1 MSRAII
7 VARISR
13 LPWRRS
19 LEHRASCVAVATRTS
34 TGVACSP
41 ALEVPPPRAFEDAAA
56 CPYKGPAVARPLD
69 RGTAATTP
77 DRGTS
82 ATARRGN
89 GVAATG
95 LETAAT
101 ALSSLALWIGGH
113 RRRPGNRRHRMSRSG
128 SRGHRSHRPR
138 VHRSHRP
145 RVHRRT
151 RYRATAVA
159 NESRWG
165 VKNWCLALRI
175 FFYIR
180 LDLVRLDR
188 IALSGLGFL

>member
-7 VARISR
+7 TARISR
-13 LPWRRS
+13 LPW
-19 LEHRASCVAVATRTS
+19 LSCVAVATLTS
-34 TGVACSP
+34 MGVACSP
-41 ALEVPPPRAFEDAAA
+41 ALEVQPSRGFGDAAA
-56 CPYKGPAVARPLD
+56 CPHKGPAIARPLD

-95 LETAAT
+95 LGTAATAQGHCRHSPSGSGAAAAGLETAAT
-101 ALSSLALWIGGH
+101 AC
-113 RRRPGNRRHRMSRSG
+113 
-128 SRGHRSHRPR
+128 RGRGAATTTATGRG
-138 VHRSHRP
+138 
-145 RVHRRT
+145 VHRRA
-151 RYRATAVA
+151 RYRATVVA

-165 VKNWCLALRI
+165 VKNWSLALQI
-175 FFYIR
+175 FFYRR

-188 IALSGLGFL
+188 IALSDLGFL

>member
-7 VARISR
+7 AACISR
-13 LPWRRS
+13 LPWRRW

-41 ALEVPPPRAFEDAAA
+41 ALEVPPPRGFSDAAA
-56 CPYKGPAVARPLD
+56 CPHKGPAVARPLD
-69 RGTAATTP
+69 RGTSATTP

-89 GVAATG
+89 GVATTDLG
-95 LETAAT
+95 TAAT
-101 ALSSLALWIGGH
+101 AQGH
-113 RRRPGNRRHRMSRSG
+113 CRRSPSRSG
-128 SRGHRSHRPR
+128 AAAAGVGTAAIACRGQSRGHRSHRPG
-138 VHRSHRP
+138 
-145 RVHRRT
+145 VHRRA

-159 NESRWG
+159 NESRCG
-165 VKNWCLALRI
+165 VKNWSLALQI
-175 FFYIR
+175 FFYRR

>member
-1 MSRAII
+1 MARAII
-7 VARISR
+7 VVRISR

-19 LEHRASCVAVATRTS
+19 LEHRASCIAVATRTS

-41 ALEVPPPRAFEDAAA
+41 ALEVPPPRGFGDVVA
-56 CPYKGPAVARPLD
+56 CPHKGPAVARPLD

-95 LETAAT
+95 LGTAAT
-101 ALSSLALWIGGH
+101 ALPSLALWIGGR
-113 RRRPGNRRHRMSRSG
+113 RRRPGNRRQRMSRSG

-138 VHRSHRP
+138 VHCHA
-145 RVHRRT
+145 
-151 RYRATAVA
+151 RYRETVVA

-165 VKNWCLALRI
+165 MKNRCLALRI
-175 FFYIR
+175 FFYRR

-188 IALSGLGFL
+188 IAMSGLGFH

>member
-7 VARISR
+7 AARISR

-34 TGVACSP
+34 MSVACLP
-41 ALEVPPPRAFEDAAA
+41 ALEVPPPRGFGDAAA
-56 CPYKGPAVARPLD
+56 CPHKGPAVARPLD

-95 LETAAT
+95 LGTAAT
-101 ALSSLALWIGGH
+101 ALPSLALWI
-113 RRRPGNRRHRMSRSG
+113 RRRRRQPGNRRHRMSRSG
-128 SRGHRSHRPR
+128 SRGSTA
-138 VHRSHRP
+138 
-145 RVHRRT
+145 T
-151 RYRATAVA
+151 RAIEQPPSLMNRDGAWKTDA
-159 NESRWG
+159 
-165 VKNWCLALRI
+165 
-175 FFYIR
+175 
-180 LDLVRLDR
+180 
-188 IALSGLGFL
+188 

>member
-7 VARISR
+7 AARISR

-19 LEHRASCVAVATRTS
+19 LEHRASCVVVATRTS

-41 ALEVPPPRAFEDAAA
+41 ALEVPPPQGFGDAAA
-56 CPYKGPAVARPLD
+56 CPHKGPAVARPLD
-69 RGTAATTP
+69 RRTAATIP

-95 LETAAT
+95 LGTVAI
-101 ALSSLALWIGGH
+101 ALPSLALWIEGH
-113 RRRPGNRRHRMSRSG
+113 RRRPGNRCHRMSRSG
-128 SRGHRSHRPR
+128 SRS
-138 VHRSHRP
+138 HRSHRP
-145 RVHRRT
+145 RVHRRA
-151 RYRATAVA
+151 RYRATTVA

-175 FFYIR
+175 FFYRR